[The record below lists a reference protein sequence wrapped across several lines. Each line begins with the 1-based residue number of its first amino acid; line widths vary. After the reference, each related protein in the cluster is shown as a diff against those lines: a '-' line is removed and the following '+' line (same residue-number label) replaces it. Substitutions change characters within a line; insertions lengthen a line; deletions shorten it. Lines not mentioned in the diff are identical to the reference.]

1 MTLMAATMVVI
12 ADIFMMGDSTMCD
25 YKPGSYPQEGW
36 GQRLRTFVKDGVKV
50 HNRAV
55 GGISSKTFIDSGRWQ
70 KVLDDIKP
78 GDYAIMAFGHND
90 ATKSKPQRYCNKE
103 DYTKNMSLFIDGIR
117 GKGATPVLAT
127 SIIHIGGVRE
137 VEGGMGNG
145 ERETGNGEWGTGKR
159 CQVRA
164 DAAGLGP
171 YLAATRE
178 LAQAKNVPLL
188 DLNAVA
194 KTAFEK
200 MTKKEIESHYMV
212 LGPAESWYA
221 LKGKSDR
228 CHPRDKGADFYAR
241 TAVELA
247 KSNVPKLYA
256 DCFKDPANVPFVPT
270 PKPKG
275 IDEAYKKLLADEATK
290 LANGTSD
297 KFYSYTYD
305 EPMEIGNYDVTVN
318 LGTGKGP
325 SVNYVKFMGRRL
337 AIDRTDVEA
346 GKTKAVTFTAR
357 VPGPYTTRRND
368 ANSNRRL
375 VVEMFSN
382 APQADIPAFEPL
394 VVPNPKA
401 RTIYLCGDSTVTD
414 QRNEPWGSW
423 GQILPAFVKQ
433 GWSVSNFARS
443 GLALKTFEHE
453 GRLKRILEHLKKGD
467 WVVIQ
472 FGHND
477 QKIKGEEPEN
487 GYTRRLNEWIDKIS
501 AKGAFVV
508 LVTPVERRR
517 FDEKTGK
524 HQGKTLADYAEAVKS
539 VAAARGVPVV
549 DLNDVS
555 YRMHAKM
562 GAKGSRALQCNNKG
576 KIDNTHHNV
585 YGAYEMARIVAAGLA
600 EIPTVKDA
608 IRDPYRSFNP
618 ESPDADP
625 KIPPSGKTD
634 YTKPEGS

>member
-1 MTLMAATMVVI
+1 MKIGILSLVALGLVAGVCAGEGG

-25 YKPGSYPQEGW
+25 YKPESYPQEGW
-36 GQRLRTFVKDGVKV
+36 GQRLRTFTKDGVMV
-50 HNRAV
+50 YNRAV

-90 ATKSKPQRYCNKE
+90 ATKSKPQRYCNKDE
-103 DYTKNMSLFIDGIR
+103 YTKNMTTFIDGIR
-117 GKGATPVLAT
+117 AKGATPILAT
-127 SIIHIGGVRE
+127 SIIHIGGVTE
-137 VEGGMGNG
+137 VKGDGG
-145 ERETGNGEWGTGKR
+145 TGNGER

-164 DAAGLGP
+164 TAASLGP
-171 YLAATRE
+171 YLEATRE
-178 LAQAKNVPLL
+178 LAAAKDVPLL
-188 DLNAVA
+188 DLNAAA
-194 KTAFEK
+194 KEAFEK

-212 LGPAESWYA
+212 LGPGESWYA
-221 LKGKSDR
+221 LKGKTDR

-241 TAVELA
+241 TAVTLA
-247 KSNVPKLYA
+247 KKNAPKLYA
-256 DCFKDPANVPFVPT
+256 DCFKDPVSVPFIAT

-275 IDEAYKKLLADEATK
+275 LDEAYQKLLAEEAAKAAGDT
-290 LANGTSD
+290 AGT
-297 KFYSYTYD
+297 FYSYSYD

-318 LGTGKGP
+318 LGTGKGA

-337 AIDRTDVEA
+337 AIDRTEVKA
-346 GKTKAVTFTAR
+346 GETKAVTFTAR
-357 VPGPYTTRRND
+357 VPGPYTTRRDD

-375 VVEMFSN
+375 LVEMFSN
-382 APQADIPAFEPL
+382 APQADMPVFEPL

-414 QRNEPWGSW
+414 QRREPLGSW

-443 GLALKTFEHE
+443 GLALKTFEGE
-453 GRLKRILEHLKKGD
+453 GRLTRILEHLRKDD

-487 GYTRRLNEWIDKIS
+487 GYTRSLNEWIDMIT

-517 FDEKTGK
+517 FDERTGE
-524 HQGKTLADYAEAVKS
+524 HQG
-539 VAAARGVPVV
+539 
-549 DLNDVS
+549 
-555 YRMHAKM
+555 
-562 GAKGSRALQCNNKG
+562 
-576 KIDNTHHNV
+576 
-585 YGAYEMARIVAAGLA
+585 
-600 EIPTVKDA
+600 
-608 IRDPYRSFNP
+608 
-618 ESPDADP
+618 
-625 KIPPSGKTD
+625 
-634 YTKPEGS
+634 

>member
-1 MTLMAATMVVI
+1 MTLLTAGIIVL

-90 ATKSKPQRYCNKE
+90 ATKSKPQRYCNRE
-103 DYTKNMSLFIDGIR
+103 DYTKNMSLFVDGIR

-127 SIIHIGGVRE
+127 SIIHIGGVKE
-137 VEGGMGNG
+137 NAD
-145 ERETGNGEWGTGKR
+145 GKVS
-159 CQVRA
+159 VRA
-164 DAAGLGP
+164 DAAALGP

-178 LAQAKNVPLL
+178 LAQAKDVPLL
-188 DLNAVA
+188 DLNAAA
-194 KTAFEK
+194 KAAFEK
-200 MTKKEIESHYMV
+200 MAKKEIESHYMV

-221 LKGKSDR
+221 LKGKTDR

-247 KSNVPKLYA
+247 KANAPKLYA
-256 DCFKDPANVPFVPT
+256 DCFKDPATVPFVPT

-275 IDEAYKKLLADEATK
+275 IDKAYRKLLADEAEK
-290 LANGTSD
+290 LAKGVSD

-368 ANSNRRL
+368 VNSNRRL
-375 VVEMFSN
+375 LLEMFSN
-382 APQADIPAFEPL
+382 APQSDMPVFEPL

-401 RTIYLCGDSTVTD
+401 HTIYLCGDSTVTD

-433 GWSVSNFARS
+433 GWAVSNFARS

-453 GRLKRILEHLKKGD
+453 GRLERILEHLTKGD

-477 QKIKGEEPEN
+477 QKIKGEEPVN

-517 FDEKTGK
+517 FDEKTGE
-524 HQGKTLADYAEAVKS
+524 HQGKTLADYAEVVKS

-549 DLNDVS
+549 DLNDAS
-555 YRMHAKM
+555 YRMQGKM
-562 GAKGSRALQCNNKG
+562 GAKGSAKLQCNNKG

-608 IRDPYRSFNP
+608 IREPYRSFNP

-634 YTKPEGS
+634 FTKPEGS